1 MLRTVTATRYVT
13 PLREGGSL
21 PALVEADDDGLYVV
35 KLLGAGHGRKALVA
49 ELLAGEIARH
59 LGLPVPDQVLV
70 ELDGAL
76 AKAEPNR
83 EIQDLLGRSAGTNIG
98 LDFLP
103 GALAF
108 SPAVGPAPDPDLAAA
123 IVWLDAY
130 TTNVDRT
137 PRNPNLIV
145 WHRRLHLIDHGSA
158 LYIHHT
164 WRDPAEH
171 ARRPF
176 EPIRDHVLLPFASS
190 IAALDARLA
199 PMVTRP
205 WSRAWP
211 TRSPTTGC
219 RPRPGCPIP
228 TRIAGRTSTTS
239 WRGSRRRARSSR
251 RPIVPGP
258 RKPFEYAIVRVVP
271 RVDRGEAFNAGHRPD
286 VAAPPVPR
294 RAASS
299 STPAVL
305 AALAPDCDPDN
316 VRAHLDSIVR
326 VADGDA
332 AAGPIGRAVDGRA
345 IPLAGRAVVD
355 DHPAV
360 GGPHRPDRRRRGD
373 PRAPVPDARPAL
385 TAASGAAA
393 PSASS
398 PPYTHAVSAGHPVRQ
413 GWAHQR
419 FAPCSGP
426 PRDPARYA

>member
-1 MLRTVTATRYVT
+1 MLRSVTATRYVT

-199 PMVTRP
+199 PMVTRALVSGLADAIP
-205 WSRAWP
+205 DDWLPAEAGLPDPDAHRRAYVDYLLARIEAPRAFVEEADRARRRVSRSSTRSCAWCRAW
-211 TRSPTTGC
+211 TAARRST
-219 RPRPGCPIP
+219 
-228 TRIAGRTSTTS
+228 
-239 WRGSRRRARSSR
+239 RGSS
-251 RPIVPGP
+251 
-258 RKPFEYAIVRVVP
+258 
-271 RVDRGEAFNAGHRPD
+271 
-286 VAAPPVPR
+286 
-294 RAASS
+294 
-299 STPAVL
+299 
-305 AALAPDCDPDN
+305 
-316 VRAHLDSIVR
+316 
-326 VADGDA
+326 
-332 AAGPIGRAVDGRA
+332 
-345 IPLAGRAVVD
+345 
-355 DHPAV
+355 
-360 GGPHRPDRRRRGD
+360 
-373 PRAPVPDARPAL
+373 
-385 TAASGAAA
+385 
-393 PSASS
+393 
-398 PPYTHAVSAGHPVRQ
+398 
-413 GWAHQR
+413 
-419 FAPCSGP
+419 
-426 PRDPARYA
+426 